1 VIGKGTD
8 EVHPI
13 TLAIQGR
20 YAVAKAWQSETDYAT
35 MLRVLGLGWTVVS
48 MDELDAKILDLL
60 QHNGEL
66 TAAEIADRVG
76 LSKAPCWRRIQKLRE
91 AGVIRQTVS
100 LLDPRALN
108 VGTTVFVTLKTG
120 NHSEAW
126 FEKFVRAVR
135 DIPEVTEIH
144 RMSGDVDYLIRIV
157 VPDIDAY
164 DVVYKRLIAAV
175 DFQDVSAS
183 FALETLKYTT
193 ALPLCYL
200 KPE

>member
-1 VIGKGTD
+1 
-8 EVHPI
+8 
-13 TLAIQGR
+13 
-20 YAVAKAWQSETDYAT
+20 
-35 MLRVLGLGWTVVS
+35 
-48 MDELDAKILDLL
+48 MDKLDAKILDLL
-60 QHNGEL
+60 QHDGEL

-91 AGVIRQTVS
+91 TGVIRQTVS
-100 LLDPRALN
+100 LLDARALN

-157 VPDIDAY
+157 VPDIDTY

-193 ALPLCYL
+193 ALPLTYL
-200 KPE
+200 KHD